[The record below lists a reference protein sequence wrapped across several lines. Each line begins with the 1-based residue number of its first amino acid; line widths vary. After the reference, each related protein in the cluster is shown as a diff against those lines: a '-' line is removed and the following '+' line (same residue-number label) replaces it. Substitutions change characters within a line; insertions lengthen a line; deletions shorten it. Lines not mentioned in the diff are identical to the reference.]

1 MIHNQLW
8 FGSEGNM
15 WKYSSSTCR
24 FQLLLMP
31 GSVTLSLLTC
41 FYVCIWE
48 LLYMHTCCIST
59 RVHMLSMLCVWV
71 CVCVC
76 VCLSVRMH
84 SHLGPQPRV
93 TTLGWSERKG
103 HEKGESHGVFHCQ
116 HSLSHSHTLTLF
128 HTQAHTRTHTH
139 THATSHIDKSTH
151 ARALADVKH
160 RLPSSLSEWQQH
172 WHLGKSVKLYL
183 EMSWHTHAQ
192 TDTHKQADTWLTAAA
207 SLKKTAVSMEERLV
221 CWIVFW
227 CLLAR
232 REYI

>member
-116 HSLSHSHTLTLF
+116 HSLPHSHTLTLF

-139 THATSHIDKSTH
+139 THSCYLSYWQIYTRARSRWCKAQTSLISLWMAATLASWQVCEIIFRDVSTH
-151 ARALADVKH
+151 TRSNRHTQTGRYMADS
-160 RLPSSLSEWQQH
+160 RCFP
-172 WHLGKSVKLYL
+172 
-183 EMSWHTHAQ
+183 
-192 TDTHKQADTWLTAAA
+192 
-207 SLKKTAVSMEERLV
+207 
-221 CWIVFW
+221 
-227 CLLAR
+227 
-232 REYI
+232 